1 MSHKPGRD
9 RRAADKCEAVRL
21 ERAAYGAMNSN
32 PPTMPPIYAAA
43 VYHERK
49 RIEAFVTRVTK
60 LSWIVNT
67 WSKHGH
73 QR

>member
-9 RRAADKCEAVRL
+9 RRAADKRDAVRL
-21 ERAAYGAMNSN
+21 EREAYGAMNSN
-32 PPTMPPIYAAA
+32 PPTIQPIYTACE
-43 VYHERK
+43 YHERK
-49 RIEAFVTRVTK
+49 RLEAFVTRIVK
-60 LSWIVNT
+60 LSWILNT